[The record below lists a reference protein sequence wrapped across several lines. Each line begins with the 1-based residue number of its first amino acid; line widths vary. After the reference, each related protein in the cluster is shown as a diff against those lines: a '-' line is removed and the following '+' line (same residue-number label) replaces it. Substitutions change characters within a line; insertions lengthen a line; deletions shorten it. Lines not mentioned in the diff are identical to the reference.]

1 MACDEGVGAAGGQ
14 AGNRALAAPSRAWLM
29 HEAIFNHLPA
39 EQLGAREQL
48 TTQQMPSLDTTGVRL

>member
-39 EQLGAREQL
+39 EQLGAREQ
-48 TTQQMPSLDTTGVRL
+48 QMPSLDTTGVRL